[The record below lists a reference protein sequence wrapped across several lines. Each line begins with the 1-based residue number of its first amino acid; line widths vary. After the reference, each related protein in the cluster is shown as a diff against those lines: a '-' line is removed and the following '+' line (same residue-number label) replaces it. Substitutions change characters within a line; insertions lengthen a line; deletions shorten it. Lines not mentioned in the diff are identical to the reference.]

1 MIQKEEVI
9 FGLLC
14 LGDHA
19 TISRYPL
26 LNVLDSGET
35 IPAAVLG
42 IIDCQGHLF
51 DGNKNMEHS
60 FVIDFC
66 II

>member
-1 MIQKEEVI
+1 MQSNLEMIQKEADI
-9 FGLLC
+9 FGLLF

-42 IIDCQGHLF
+42 IIDCQGHLS
-51 DGNKNMEHS
+51 DCN
-60 FVIDFC
+60 
-66 II
+66 